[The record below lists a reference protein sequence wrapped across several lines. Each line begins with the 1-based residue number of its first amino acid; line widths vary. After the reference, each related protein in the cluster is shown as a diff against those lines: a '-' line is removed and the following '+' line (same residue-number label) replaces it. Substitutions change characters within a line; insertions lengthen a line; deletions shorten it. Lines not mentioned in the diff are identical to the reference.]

1 MPTERVDFTNSR
13 GQTLAAL
20 LELPD
25 REPIAT
31 ALFAHCFTCGK
42 DNLAA
47 KRIAEALPRSRSPRH
62 LLPAC
67 CVCSDP

>member
-25 REPIAT
+25 REPIAI
-31 ALFAHCFTCGK
+31 ALFAH
-42 DNLAA
+42 
-47 KRIAEALPRSRSPRH
+47 
-62 LLPAC
+62 
-67 CVCSDP
+67 